1 MSENFDNSFSII
13 INSTDYIFLACYRR
27 LAAMLALRFVIKY
40 SCLLRSS
47 QASILLVDIVVCGCL
62 KRIRLSEF
70 TCLEGFLD
78 SNYMIV
84 R

>member
-27 LAAMLALRFVIKY
+27 SAAMLALRFVIKY
-40 SCLLRSS
+40 SCRLRS
-47 QASILLVDIVVCGCL
+47 LLISLLAVAWSESL
-62 KRIRLSEF
+62 RLSEF
-70 TCLEGFLD
+70 TCLEDFLD

>member
-1 MSENFDNSFSII
+1 LLFGSSSNILVVSE
-13 INSTDYIFLACYRR
+13 
-27 LAAMLALRFVIKY
+27 AA
-40 SCLLRSS
+40 S
-47 QASILLVDIVVCGCL
+47 QASFLLVDIVVGGCL
-62 KRIRLSEF
+62 ERIRLSEF